1 MHAENLGIAAKL
13 YEKHTAT
20 YFTEAFG
27 NVMYNGSKSESKY
40 QKINSFM
47 FEWNAAPYNGD
58 IIRINTLIAGS
69 LLGNQQRNS
78 VRVRSTTRRKS

>member
-27 NVMYNGSKSESKY
+27 NVMYNDSKGGSKY
-40 QKINSFM
+40 QKINSLM
-47 FEWNAAPYNGD
+47 FEWIAAPYNGN
-58 IIRINTLIAGS
+58 IIRIKTLIAGS
-69 LLGNQQRNS
+69 Y
-78 VRVRSTTRRKS
+78 